1 MLTLVQDI
9 VQDLHVHDMNISEDP
24 HFVSLFKVLRLKVVP
39 LFRLRAKEGLEI
51 GLRLAHEP

>member
-24 HFVSLFKVLRLKVVP
+24 HFYIFLFAVFFVCCFLTKTEKS
-39 LFRLRAKEGLEI
+39 KELTI
-51 GLRLAHEP
+51 TIDTWQ